1 MECQGRIQTD
11 WGRKSKCT
19 HHIKALKSSHL
30 QEKKS
35 YSLGRSLF
43 FPCVYC
49 TAVSFHSMGV
59 KILASPHLVII
70 SYTVTKPKKMPFY
83 VMNYSENTLKK
94 SFLQI
99 AEFTITSK
107 TSPKSQRH
115 TAHFGF
121 YCFIVTIYLWISSAS
136 LQFSGLFLLPPS
148 SNSLPSRSLWCC
160 IIPLPSHGFQ
170 NKLQLRCVSKP
181 QDKGKIAATSA
192 KFSFRHTI
200 KFISS
205 EGVYCILK

>member
-1 MECQGRIQTD
+1 MECQGRIQTE

-19 HHIKALKSSHL
+19 HCIKALKSSHL

-83 VMNYSENTLKK
+83 VMNYSENTLTKVFYRQLNSLLLVK
-94 SFLQI
+94 
-99 AEFTITSK
+99 
-107 TSPKSQRH
+107 RH
-115 TAHFGF
+115 QNLKDTLPTLV
-121 YCFIVTIYLWISSAS
+121 FIVSLLLYIYGFPLQASSFQDFSFSHLPPTASPAVPSGVASFHFLVMVFRTNFNSTVFLSLKIKEKLLPLLQSSA
-136 LQFSGLFLLPPS
+136 LGIR
-148 SNSLPSRSLWCC
+148 SNSSL
-160 IIPLPSHGFQ
+160 L
-170 NKLQLRCVSKP
+170 KV
-181 QDKGKIAATSA
+181 
-192 KFSFRHTI
+192 
-200 KFISS
+200 FI
-205 EGVYCILK
+205 VY